1 MRCNLK
7 SQSVLAKG
15 YEDFMAA
22 SAVLLTGVPEPVVGE
37 FRGGAEVVGEAA
49 DDDPGTWRVG
59 VLDE

>member
-37 FRGGAEVVGEAA
+37 LKGGLGGTAELA
-49 DDDPGTWRVG
+49 DDDAGTWRVG